1 MSANNMK
8 KHSKTD
14 WVRVDALRDDTID
27 TSDIPSLT
35 DAQLARMTLRVPR
48 ELTAVT
54 VSVDPEV
61 LAWFRSQGEDF
72 EQCINVAL
80 RVYVEANKQSGVHPP
95 S

>member
-1 MSANNMK
+1 MK

-14 WVRVDALRDDTID
+14 WVRVDALGDDTID
-27 TSDIPSLT
+27 TSDIPALT
-35 DAQLARMTLRVPR
+35 DAQLARMTLRVPT

-54 VSVDPEV
+54 VSVDPEI

-72 EQCINVAL
+72 EQRINAAL
-80 RVYVEANKQSGVHPP
+80 RIYVEANKQSGPHPF